1 MQTKSFGLLVSFGLL
16 LFEPEVRAWQGLTS
30 LARVFWLYGVL
41 MSVGIGTFYLLAA
54 EDERH
59 GMQQVLL
66 IGFAIH
72 AGWLLVAIW
81 RCAERAQ
88 PGWRALSRGLT
99 VAWALN
105 AVMVTVF
112 LELDLMVTAL
122 GT

>member
-1 MQTKSFGLLVSFGLL
+1 MQTNSRRFVVSVGLL

-41 MSVGIGTFYLLAA
+41 MSLGIGTFYLLAA
-54 EDERH
+54 EADRV

-72 AGWLLVAIW
+72 TCWLVVAIW

-105 AVMVTVF
+105 AMMVTVF
-112 LELDLMVTAL
+112 LELDLMVIAL